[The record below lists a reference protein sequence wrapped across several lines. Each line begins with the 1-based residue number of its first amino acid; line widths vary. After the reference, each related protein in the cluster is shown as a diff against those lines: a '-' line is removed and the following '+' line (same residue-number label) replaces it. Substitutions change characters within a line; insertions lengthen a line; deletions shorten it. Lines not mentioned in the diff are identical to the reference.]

1 MCPLCFHSAPCLC
14 DDDGFSNRKCN
25 NIPNLASNT
34 YLRRRKW
41 LDNCVIRN
49 DATVRLLS
57 DFEPILSLTGLIFS
71 ANLSSTSL
79 IALRIWISS
88 RRLNLKSSRMPV
100 SCEAYS
106 ALLHGSCSIFPVSI
120 EGGRNSCRECG
131 LIQVGFGMFRWT
143 QDWIFSRQLLSPYYF
158 GILCI
163 AFEHTVRGRIN
174 CQFHPHV
181 SINDSLNKVE
191 FEHLEQSNGRKQHW
205 PNIL

>member
-14 DDDGFSNRKCN
+14 DDGFSNRKCN

-57 DFEPILSLTGLIFS
+57 DFEPMLSLTGLIFS

-88 RRLNLKSSRMPV
+88 RRLNLQSSRMPV

-106 ALLHGSCSIFPVSI
+106 ALLLDSSSIFPVPI
-120 EGGRNSCRECG
+120 EDGRNSCRECG
-131 LIQVGFGMFRWT
+131 LIQVVFGMF
-143 QDWIFSRQLLSPYYF
+143 
-158 GILCI
+158 
-163 AFEHTVRGRIN
+163 V
-174 CQFHPHV
+174 
-181 SINDSLNKVE
+181 
-191 FEHLEQSNGRKQHW
+191 
-205 PNIL
+205 